1 MLQDTLEADGAA
13 EPLLARGRITLR
25 PLTLALA
32 ASVWFALLANGSF
45 WARIFAGIAD
55 GQSSLAMTALATFA
69 LLVSLQFI
77 LFALLF
83 NRWTVKP
90 LLVVLL
96 LVSASTSYFMER
108 FGIYFDT
115 AMLRNVLATDLNE
128 TLDLLSPGMALHL
141 LVYAGLPLLAL
152 TRVDVRAGT
161 VRREW
166 WLLPVAL
173 GVAVVAAA
181 LALFAAGK
189 QLVPQLREHHE
200 IRYLV
205 TPGNVIASAVQLATA
220 EHEHR
225 AGEAL
230 LPIGTDAKRIAAA
243 AQPPTV
249 LVIVVGETVR
259 AQNWGLN
266 GYARQTTPQLAA
278 RDVLNFQ
285 HVTACGTNTE
295 TSLPCMFSVY
305 GRRHYDE
312 AAIRNSESLLHVA
325 NHAGINVIWRDN
337 QSGCKGVCEG
347 LPHDNPLDMPAAAP
361 LCSGEGCLDEALL
374 TGLREKI
381 LAANGDML
389 IVLHQMGNHGPA
401 YFQRYPQAF
410 RQFSPACETNE
421 LWTCSDEQIVNAY
434 DNAILYT
441 DDMLAKTIDMLAAL
455 SPSRRTAMIYVSD
468 HGESLGE
475 QGIYLHSLPR
485 AIAPD
490 TQTHVPMVA
499 WFSPGFLSQRGID
512 RRCLEETTTV
522 HVSHDNLFHTALGV
536 LGVSTS
542 VYDASLDVLS
552 ACRS

>member
-13 EPLLARGRITLR
+13 APLIPRGRIALR
-25 PLTLALA
+25 PLTLALV
-32 ASVWFALLANGSF
+32 ASVWFALFANGSF

-55 GQSSLAMTALATFA
+55 AQSSPVVTTLATFA

-90 LLVVLL
+90 LLAVLL
-96 LVSASTSYFMER
+96 LVSASASYFMGR

-128 TLDLLSPGMALHL
+128 TLELLSPGMALHL

-161 VRREW
+161 ARREW

-173 GVAVVAAA
+173 GVAVVVAA
-181 LALFAAGK
+181 LALFAAGN

-205 TPGNVIASAVQLATA
+205 TPGNVVASAVQLVTA
-220 EHEHR
+220 GHGPR

-230 LPIGTDAKRIAAA
+230 LPVGTDARKIAAP

-312 AAIRNSESLLHVA
+312 VAIRNSESLLHVA
-325 NHAGINVIWRDN
+325 HHAGVNVIWRDN

-347 LPHDNPLDMPAAAP
+347 LPHDNPLDIPAAP
-361 LCSGEGCLDEALL
+361 LCNGDGCLDEALL
-374 TGLREKI
+374 IGLREKI

-455 SPSRRTAMIYVSD
+455 SPSRRTALIYVSD

-512 RRCLEETTTV
+512 RRCLEKTTTAP
-522 HVSHDNLFHTALGV
+522 VSHDNLFHTALGV